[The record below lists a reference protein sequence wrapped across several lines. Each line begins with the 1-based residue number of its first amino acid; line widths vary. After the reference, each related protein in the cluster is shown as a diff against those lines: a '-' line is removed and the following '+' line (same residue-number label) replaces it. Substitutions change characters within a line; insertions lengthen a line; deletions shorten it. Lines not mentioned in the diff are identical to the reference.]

1 MNLWSFWPDRYCW
14 LNESRKIVYP
24 YSKHCPTSDKL
35 IPFKGEKESFFF
47 FFFFFFFFSINI
59 PPQHCFSCL
68 SQNLLYW
75 NFIFFHF
82 GVFKFFSLDFI
93 FAPHGLFRCVFS
105 FLVSGDPF
113 LLSFCYWFL
122 VWFYRDWGINSAWS
136 SSFQFVGLFYGL
148 GYGLSWYIFHGVC
161 KEWGS
166 AIIG

>member
-1 MNLWSFWPDRYCW
+1 MNQGKLSILTLSTVLPLINWFLLR
-14 LNESRKIVYP
+14 ERKNL
-24 YSKHCPTSDKL
+24 SS
-35 IPFKGEKESFFF
+35 SSSS
-47 FFFFFFFFSINI
+47 FFFFFSINI

>member
-1 MNLWSFWPDRYCW
+1 MNQGKLSILTLSTVLPLINWFLLR
-14 LNESRKIVYP
+14 ERKNL
-24 YSKHCPTSDKL
+24 SS
-35 IPFKGEKESFFF
+35 SS
-47 FFFFFFFFSINI
+47 FFFFFSINI